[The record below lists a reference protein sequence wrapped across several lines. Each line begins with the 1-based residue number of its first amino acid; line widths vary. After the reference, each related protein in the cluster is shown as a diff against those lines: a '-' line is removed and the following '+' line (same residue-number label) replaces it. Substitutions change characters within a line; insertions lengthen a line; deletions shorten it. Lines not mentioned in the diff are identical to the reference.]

1 MSGLF
6 ALFVVVFGGVQPALA
21 APDPVLSQM
30 ITFTNPGAQNFGT
43 TPILSAT
50 SDSGLTPTFTSST
63 SNVCTITS
71 GGALTFVSAGT
82 CTINADQ
89 AGNGSYLPASQVS
102 RSFMVNPV
110 WPDAQ
115 TGVGA
120 VRGDRQASVS
130 FAAPASTGGIDIIG
144 YTVTSSP
151 GGLTATGSSSP
162 LTVGGLTNGIAYTFT
177 VTATN
182 AAGTSSASAPSNSVT
197 PEVGHVITLSPAGG
211 ALPDGMAQEVYA
223 PKIAASGNVGA
234 LSFNVSAGALP
245 QGLNVDGTGAF
256 VGTIDAAAAGSYSF
270 SITVTDTGGG
280 SVTGNYTMNVVPRAV
295 TAEDK
300 AVVVPPG
307 ATPLPVNLSEG
318 ATGGPFDTGDVVNVS
333 PPHAGTARIVGADV
347 AQVGG
352 PAPSA
357 LYLKFTP
364 NPQFG
369 GTAVVSYTLH
379 SPTLGRSNIA
389 SVSFTTTINPV
400 AVEDYFSTLSTGFV
414 KSRAGLLAGAV
425 DVPGL
430 VNRRAMA
437 SASAPGSL
445 SFSPSGNSI
454 SMNFA
459 ASTLAAAASAADSL
473 AMQPVGNDGINF
485 WIDGTA
491 TLHVRADNGT
501 DHWGSFALLSA
512 GGDVLV
518 NDKLLVGLALHVD
531 WMDDITDFSRAN
543 GTGVLVGP
551 YMSAEIGEGVFLDA
565 SVFYGRSWNNVSTSL
580 FGGAFETDRLLA
592 RAKLEGQWALSD
604 ALTFKPSANALYLQ
618 ERAGSY
624 TVVDGLGN
632 GAVIDAFTTSQ
643 LRVSLGGTLQFSLA
657 AGDGL
662 TVQPF
667 LGGQFG
673 LSMIDGKAGSFGT
686 LTTGFDLLGLGDWT
700 LGTSAELGIDGA
712 GMRSLSGKARLGL
725 RF

>member
-1 MSGLF
+1 MT
-6 ALFVVVFGGVQPALA
+6 A
-21 APDPVLSQM
+21 
-30 ITFTNPGAQNFGT
+30 T
-43 TPILSAT
+43 T
-50 SDSGLTPTFTSST
+50 G
-63 SNVCTITS
+63 
-71 GGALTFVSAGT
+71 AGT
-82 CTINADQ
+82 GTA
-89 AGNGSYLPASQVS
+89 SPA
-102 RSFMVNPV
+102 
-110 WPDAQ
+110 
-115 TGVGA
+115 
-120 VRGDRQASVS
+120 
-130 FAAPASTGGIDIIG
+130 
-144 YTVTSSP
+144 
-151 GGLTATGSSSP
+151 
-162 LTVGGLTNGIAYTFT
+162 
-177 VTATN
+177 
-182 AAGTSSASAPSNSVT
+182 SNSVT
-197 PEVGHVITLSPAGG
+197 PEVGHTITLTPTGG
-211 ALPDGMAQEVYA
+211 ALPDGMVLEVYT
-223 PKIAASGNVGA
+223 PRIAASGNVGV
-234 LSFNVSAGALP
+234 LSFAVTSGALP
-245 QGLNVDGTGAF
+245 LGLSIDGNGGLA
-256 VGTIDAAAAGSYSF
+256 GTIDATAVGSHSF
-270 SITVTDTGGG
+270 AITATDTGGG
-280 SVTGNYTMNVVPRAV
+280 STTGHYTMIVVPRAV

-318 ATGGPFDTGDVVNVS
+318 ATGGPFDTGDVVNVA

-352 PAPSA
+352 PAPRA

-364 NPQFG
+364 NPQFS
-369 GTAVVSYTLH
+369 GTAVITYTLH
-379 SPTLGRSNIA
+379 SALGVSNVA
-389 SVSFTTTINPV
+389 SVSFTTAINPV
-400 AVEDYFSTLSTGFV
+400 AVEDYFSTLSNGFV
-414 KSRAGLLAGAV
+414 TSRAGLLAGAV

-430 VNRRAMA
+430 ANRRAMA
-437 SASAPGSL
+437 AAAAPGSL

-473 AMQPVGNDGINF
+473 AMQPVADDGINF

-491 TLHVRADNGT
+491 TLHVRSDNGT

-512 GGDVLV
+512 GGDVLL

-531 WMDDITDFSRAN
+531 WMDDITAFSRAN

-551 YMSAEIGEGVFLDA
+551 YVSAEIGEGVFLDA

-580 FGGAFETDRLLA
+580 FGGEFETDRLLA

-632 GAVIDAFTTSQ
+632 GAVIDVFTTTQ
-643 LRVSLGGTLQFSLA
+643 LRLSLGGTLQFSLD

-673 LSMIDGKAGSFGT
+673 LAMIDGKAGSFGT
-686 LTTGFDLLGLGDWT
+686 LTTGFDLLGLGNWT
-700 LGTSAELGIDGA
+700 LGTSAELGIDATGV
-712 GMRSLSGKARLGL
+712 RSLSGKARVGL